1 MSFISY
7 QNLSE
12 DDQQAAR
19 DLLDQVVLHVP
30 FDGWTQ
36 ACLEM
41 AARDCDMS
49 DDRLAAL
56 LPKGMTDAI
65 ALASQIADEDM
76 VTAFHALEEPPAKM
90 HLKIRTLILLRLTQ
104 AIPHKEAVRR
114 TMSALATPLH
124 APMSS
129 ALLYQTV
136 DHMWRAAGDDATD
149 ASFYTKRATLAAVY
163 SATLLAFLGDDS
175 ADMAKTEAFLDRRLA
190 DVAKIPKVTGPIK
203 QMAGQIGGM
212 MQAVMARRNAS

>member
-19 DLLDQVVLHVP
+19 ALVDEVVLHVP
-30 FDGWTQ
+30 FDGWTE

-49 DDRLAAL
+49 DDHLAAL
-56 LPKGMTDAI
+56 LPKGITDAI

-76 VTAFHALEEPPAKM
+76 VAAFHALEEPPAKM
-90 HLKIRTLILLRLTQ
+90 HLKIRALILIRLTH
-104 AIPHKEAVRR
+104 AMPHKEAVRR

-190 DVAKIPKVTGPIK
+190 DVAKIPKVTAPIK

>member
-19 DLLDQVVLHVP
+19 ALVDEVVLHVP

-49 DDRLAAL
+49 DDHLAAL
-56 LPKGMTDAI
+56 LPKGITDAI

-76 VTAFHALEEPPAKM
+76 VAAFHALEEPPAKM
-90 HLKIRTLILLRLTQ
+90 HLKIRALILIRLTH

-175 ADMAKTEAFLDRRLA
+175 TDIAKTEAFLDRRLA
-190 DVAKIPKVTGPIK
+190 DVAKIPKVTAPIK